1 MTKKWQTHE
10 TKTNLRVKQCI
21 FLEALSFFVV
31 YCNFLIIFDIL
42 QQFVIFD
49 GFTSKIV
56 ITLPFFCHVHSAE
69 VQGWLLLGRD
79 KQWVLKLHLGRSAIV
94 MDSFNEIIPTPVQH
108 TYIRE
113 CKHRQH
119 RRHRPYRP
127 QRKHTSHTLHLNTV
141 HQVCE
146 WLNLIIYIYHG
157 KPSASYIIHAVQHR
171 QYIDDILYTRY
182 NTYV

>member
-1 MTKKWQTHE
+1 MTNKWQTHE
-10 TKTNLRVKQCI
+10 TKTNLRVKKCI
-21 FLEALSFFVV
+21 FLEALSFFVG
-31 YCNFLIIFDIL
+31 YCHFLIIFDIL

-56 ITLPFFCHVHSAE
+56 ITLPFFVMFILQKFK
-69 VQGWLLLGRD
+69 VGFPLGRD

-94 MDSFNEIIPTPVQH
+94 MDSFNEIIPTPVKH

-146 WLNLIIYIYHG
+146 WLNLYIYITW
-157 KPSASYIIHAVQHR
+157 KTIRIIHHTCRTA
-171 QYIDDILYTRY
+171 
-182 NTYV
+182 